1 MKNWES
7 LIASKQR
14 EIVACR
20 EPDPVKRNAIAL
32 RRKYDKSPKRK
43 AQHKA
48 WEKSEAG
55 KESMR
60 RRNKKWRESE
70 HGREVC
76 RQKSLRY
83 YARHK
88 NDPEFIER
96 KRIYNREYR
105 RRKRQ
110 AMKEA
115 A

>member
-1 MKNWES
+1 MDNWES

-14 EIVACR
+14 DIVTCR
-20 EPDPVKRNAIAL
+20 EPDPVKRNALAL
-32 RRKYDKSPKRK
+32 RRKYEKSPKRK

-48 WEKSEAG
+48 WQQSASG

-76 RQKSLRY
+76 RQKSKRW
-83 YARHK
+83 YAAHK
-88 NDPEFIER
+88 NDPEFMER

-105 RRKRQ
+105 RKKRES
-110 AMKEA
+110 A
-115 A
+115 

>member
-1 MKNWES
+1 MKNWEL

-76 RQKSLRY
+76 RIKSRRW
-83 YARHK
+83 YAEHK
-88 NDPEFIER
+88 KDPAFLEHKR
-96 KRIYNREYR
+96 KYNREYR
-105 RRKRQ
+105 RRKR